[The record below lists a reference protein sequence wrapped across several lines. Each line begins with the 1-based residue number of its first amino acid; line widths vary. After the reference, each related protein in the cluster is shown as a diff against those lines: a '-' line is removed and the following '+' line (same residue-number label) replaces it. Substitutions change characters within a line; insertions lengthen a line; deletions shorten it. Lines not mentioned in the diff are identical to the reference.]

1 MLRSSTLGLVIL
13 LSLVGA
19 LAAACGSGRS
29 DAAGPAARTVLSV
42 AERDFAIDVSSHRV
56 AAGKVLFTVTNKGP
70 DRHELIVVRDD
81 NGLRLRSDGM
91 TVDEEALA
99 SRIVG
104 ALEPGPT
111 GDVRSLTVDLRPGR
125 YMVLCNMF
133 GHYMGGMHSV
143 VLAS

>member
-1 MLRSSTLGLVIL
+1 MRWSTLGLVIL
-13 LSLVGA
+13 LGLVGA
-19 LAAACGSGRS
+19 LAAACGSGGS
-29 DAAGPAARTVLSV
+29 DAAGPASHAVVAV
-42 AERDFAIDVSSHRV
+42 AERDFAINVSSHRV
-56 AAGKVLFTVTNKGP
+56 AAGKVLFRVTNKGP

-81 NGLRLRSDGM
+81 DGLRLRSDGM

-104 ALEPGPT
+104 ALEPGPA

-125 YMVLCNMF
+125 YMLLCNMF
-133 GHYMGGMHSV
+133 GHYMGGMRSV